1 MEQIE
6 TVKREFT
13 KQAKNFEAYQTIF
26 SKEEFNAL
34 ALEQIRMT
42 GKERALEVAAGTCAF
57 GRAIA
62 PHIAHITESDAT
74 EAMLKIGR
82 EQGEKAGVANAE
94 YVLAEAE
101 HLPFEDNSYD
111 IVVFRL
117 AFHHFADAEAAM
129 QEMCRV
135 LKTGGKLV
143 IVDMAARQEH
153 LRKTADGYERLR
165 DPSHVKCLSETEFEA
180 LTACCGVVKDF
191 TYLTRIPVK
200 LSAWLDLTGVR
211 GDTRDKIV
219 SAMKDDIAG
228 ITQTGFEP
236 YKQDDEIMF
245 DHRWFLYIGKNK

>member
-6 TVKREFT
+6 TVRREFT
-13 KQAKNFEAYQTIF
+13 KQAKNFDSYQTMF

-34 ALEQIRMT
+34 AIKQMRLT
-42 GKERALEVAAGTCAF
+42 GKEKALEVAAGTCAF

-62 PHIAHITESDAT
+62 PHV
-74 EAMLKIGR
+74 AMLKIGR
-82 EQGEKAGVANAE
+82 EHGEKAGVSNAE

-101 HLPFEDNSYD
+101 HLPFADDTFD
-111 IVVFRL
+111 IVVSRL
-117 AFHHFADAEAAM
+117 AFHHFADAKEVM
-129 QEMCRV
+129 REMCRV

-153 LRKTADGYERLR
+153 LRETADGYERLR

-180 LTACCGVVKDF
+180 LAAYCGVVKDY

-211 GDTRDKIV
+211 GDARNKIV

-236 YKQDDEIMF
+236 YKQDGEIMF